1 MYTFIYNNPEGELT
15 EFKHHIKEDARDQ
28 AQAAFFVDY
37 KAGKWV
43 GKSSSGCIVEGGYVD
58 EPEEGVQHL
67 LIGAPGQP
75 SIANGNTWAESRI
88 EPEDTSTERSG
99 VDAFMQD
106 VCDDDEPADVEGMAS
121 EYDNTTN
128 VLDMLS
134 EDMNPVTEEA
144 VAQATTSQL
153 EIAMAEDPQVR
164 EVTPTFQGGW
174 GSGDNGVSN
183 HSDKRTVDYGKVSE
197 VAKERQELHDTWL
210 AELGL
215 SRPTEN
221 ISITKAGYERGT
233 AVVDLGYDNLA
244 VARTTWDNK
253 PDATTAANDFF
264 KCIKREERE
273 DIVLELSELRMQDD
287 GSLTTGMGGQSLVFE
302 EHGLKQLLAATR
314 FGAKGDRSEAVGPL
328 FPRAFETMKALDP
341 DVRAYVFNEH
351 MKRHCS
357 YDKAMMFRTRKNV
370 NKRSI
375 FGVVGE
381 KYQPYDADKVACMV
395 ANAVQD
401 MPFKAELKYNA
412 DTTNLM
418 MDITMHAPEDLVDFS
433 AGELYEVGFRFKS
446 NDRGGGSINGS
457 AIAFWNECLN
467 MIILH
472 SQKKEVMRAIHKGN
486 MAEKMQAIR
495 EAMNAARPAMERF
508 AQHWGILAHASAQSM
523 ISNKDIDDYATDGDT
538 SPHILIKKLVAEGKV
553 ASGIGRDAAVQMM
566 FNSYADQGGGD
577 TVQDVINAIT
587 RMAHQHLVNDCARD
601 TLEREAG
608 LLVPVLAQQATAI
621 A

>member
-1 MYTFIYNNPEGELT
+1 MFTFIYCNPDGDFQ
-15 EFKHHIKEDARDQ
+15 EFKHHVKEDARDQ
-28 AQAAFFVDY
+28 AQAAFFADY
-37 KAGKWV
+37 KAGSWAGV
-43 GKSSSGCIVEGGYVD
+43 DSSGCIMEGPEPTQEESKVIEEVVD
-58 EPEEGVQHL
+58 EY
-67 LIGAPGQP
+67 
-75 SIANGNTWAESRI
+75 N
-88 EPEDTSTERSG
+88 
-99 VDAFMQD
+99 AFMQD
-106 VCDDDEPADVEGMAS
+106 VCSDDEPADVEAMSS

-128 VLDMLS
+128 IMDMLS
-134 EDMNPVTEEA
+134 ENMN
-144 VAQATTSQL
+144 QATYHVV
-153 EIAMAEDPQVR
+153 D
-164 EVTPTFQGGW
+164 VTPEPTLQGGW

-215 SRPTEN
+215 ARPTEN

-253 PDATTAANDFF
+253 PDAATAATDFF
-264 KCIKREERE
+264 NCIKKEERE

-287 GSLTTGMGGQSLVFE
+287 GSLTTGKNGEGFVFE

-314 FGAKGDRSEAVGPL
+314 FGAKSDMTLASGPL

-357 YDKAMMFRTRKNV
+357 HDKAMMFRTRKNV

-381 KYQPYDADKVACMV
+381 GYKAFDADKVACMV
-395 ANAVQD
+395 ADAVSD

-433 AGELYEVGFRFKS
+433 AGDLYEVGFRFKS

-472 SQKKEVMRAIHKGN
+472 SQKKEIMRAIHKGN
-486 MAEKMQAIR
+486 MAEKMNAIR

-523 ISNKDIDDYATDGDT
+523 ITHKDIDDYATDGDT

-566 FNSYADQGGGD
+566 FDSYADQGGGD
-577 TVQDVINAIT
+577 SVQDVINAIT
-587 RMAHQHLVNDCARD
+587 RMAHQNLVNDCARD

-608 LLVPVLAQQATAI
+608 MLVPVLAQQATAI

>member
-1 MYTFIYNNPEGELT
+1 MFTFIYCNPDGDFQ
-15 EFKHHIKEDARDQ
+15 EFKHHVKEDARDQ
-28 AQAAFFVDY
+28 AQAAFFADY
-37 KAGKWV
+37 KAGNWAGV
-43 GKSSSGCIVEGGYVD
+43 DSSGCIMEGPEPTQEESITEVIEEVVDGY
-58 EPEEGVQHL
+58 
-67 LIGAPGQP
+67 
-75 SIANGNTWAESRI
+75 
-88 EPEDTSTERSG
+88 TE
-99 VDAFMQD
+99 FMQD
-106 VCDDDEPADVEGMAS
+106 VCNDDEPADVEGMSS

-128 VLDMLS
+128 IMDMLS
-134 EDMNPVTEEA
+134 ENMNAIPVGTNEPFDKVKFA
-144 VAQATTSQL
+144 DNGDTPLHS
-153 EIAMAEDPQVR
+153 ED
-164 EVTPTFQGGW
+164 EKPTFQGGW
-174 GSGDNGVSN
+174 GSGNNGVSN

-215 SRPTEN
+215 ARPTAN

-253 PDATTAANDFF
+253 PDAATAATDFF
-264 KCIKREERE
+264 NCIKKEERE

-287 GSLTTGMGGQSLVFE
+287 GSLTTGKNGEGFVFE

-314 FGAKGDRSEAVGPL
+314 FGSHNDRSQTAGPL

-381 KYQPYDADKVACMV
+381 NYKAFDADKVACMV
-395 ANAVQD
+395 ADAVSD

-433 AGELYEVGFRFKS
+433 AGDLYEVGFRFKS

-472 SQKKEVMRAIHKGN
+472 SQKKEIMRAIHKGN
-486 MAEKMQAIR
+486 MTEKMNAIR

-508 AQHWGILAHASAQSM
+508 AQHWGILAHASARSM

-566 FNSYADQGGGD
+566 FDSYADQGGGD
-577 TVQDVINAIT
+577 SVQDVINAIT
-587 RMAHQHLVNDCARD
+587 RMAHQNLVNDCARD

-608 LLVPVLAQQATAI
+608 LLVPVLAKQATAI

>member
-1 MYTFIYNNPEGELT
+1 MYTFIYSNPDGDIT
-15 EFKHHIKEDARDQ
+15 EFNHHIKENARDM
-28 AQAAFFVDY
+28 AQAAFFQDY
-37 KAGKWV
+37 KAGCWA
-43 GKSSSGCIVEGGYVD
+43 GLNSSGCIVERNVPMEEPVD
-58 EPEEGVQHL
+58 NTEEK
-67 LIGAPGQP
+67 P
-75 SIANGNTWAESRI
+75 S
-88 EPEDTSTERSG
+88 DYQQ
-99 VDAFMQD
+99 FMND
-106 VCDDDEPADVEGMAS
+106 VCNDDETADVEGMAS
-121 EYDNTTN
+121 EYDNTTI

-134 EDMNPVTEEA
+134 ENMNPVTPEPTFNVVEA
-144 VAQATTSQL
+144 TDSIVNDLCDT
-153 EIAMAEDPQVR
+153 ED
-164 EVTPTFQGGW
+164 EKPTFQGGW
-174 GSGDNGVSN
+174 GSGNNGVSN
-183 HSDKRTVDYGKVSE
+183 HSDKRTVDYGKVSQ

-215 SRPTEN
+215 ARPTAN

-264 KCIKREERE
+264 KCIQQEERE

-287 GSLTTGMGGQSLVFE
+287 GSLTTGKNGEGFVFE

-314 FGAKGDRSEAVGPL
+314 FGSHNDRSQAAGPL

-341 DVRAYVFNEH
+341 DIRAYVFNEH

-357 YDKAMMFRTRKNV
+357 YDKSMLFRTRKNV

-381 KYQPYDADKVACMV
+381 NYKAFDADRVAVMV
-395 ANAVQD
+395 ANAVQN

-433 AGELYEVGFRFKS
+433 AGDLYEVGFRFKS

-486 MAEKMQAIR
+486 MVEKMNAIR
-495 EAMNAARPAMERF
+495 QAMNAARPAMERF
-508 AQHWGILAHASAQSM
+508 AQHWGILANTSAQSM
-523 ISNKDIDDYATDGDT
+523 ISHKDIDDYATGGDT
-538 SPHILIKKLVAEGKV
+538 SSHILIKKLVAEGKV

-577 TVQDVINAIT
+577 TVQDVVNAIT
-587 RMAHQHLVNDCARD
+587 RMAHQNLVNDCARD

-608 LLVPVLAQQATAI
+608 LLVPVLAKQATAI

>member
-1 MYTFIYNNPEGELT
+1 MFTFIYCNPDGDFQ
-15 EFKHHIKEDARDQ
+15 EFKHHVKEDARDQ
-28 AQAAFFVDY
+28 AQAAFFADY
-37 KAGKWV
+37 KAGSWAGV
-43 GKSSSGCIVEGGYVD
+43 DSSGCIMEGPEPAQEESITEVIEEVVNGY
-58 EPEEGVQHL
+58 
-67 LIGAPGQP
+67 
-75 SIANGNTWAESRI
+75 
-88 EPEDTSTERSG
+88 TE
-99 VDAFMQD
+99 FMQD
-106 VCDDDEPADVEGMAS
+106 VCNDDEPADVEGMSS

-128 VLDMLS
+128 IMDMLS
-134 EDMNPVTEEA
+134 ENMNAIPVGTNEPFDKVKFA
-144 VAQATTSQL
+144 DNGDTPLHS
-153 EIAMAEDPQVR
+153 ED
-164 EVTPTFQGGW
+164 EKPTFQGGW
-174 GSGDNGVSN
+174 GSGNNGVSN

-215 SRPTEN
+215 ARPTAN

-253 PDATTAANDFF
+253 PDAATAATDFF
-264 KCIKREERE
+264 NCIKKEERE
-273 DIVLELSELRMQDD
+273 DIVLELSELRMEDD
-287 GSLTTGMGGQSLVFE
+287 GSLTAGNNEGFVFE

-314 FGAKGDRSEAVGPL
+314 FGAKSDRTVASGPL

-341 DVRAYVFNEH
+341 DVRSYVFNEH
-351 MKRHCS
+351 IKRHCS
-357 YDKAMMFRTRKNV
+357 YDKAMMFRTRKNG
-370 NKRSI
+370 NNRSI

-381 KYQPYDADKVACMV
+381 NYKAFDADKVACMV
-395 ANAVQD
+395 ADAVSD

-433 AGELYEVGFRFKS
+433 AGDLYEVGFRFKS

-472 SQKKEVMRAIHKGN
+472 SQKKEIMRAIHKGN
-486 MAEKMQAIR
+486 MTEKMNAIR

-508 AQHWGILAHASAQSM
+508 AQHWGILGQTAASSM
-523 ISNKDIDDYATDGDT
+523 VSTEDVDNYSVGSIDTP
-538 SPHILIKKLVAEGKV
+538 SHILIKKLVAEGKV

-566 FNSYADQGGGD
+566 FDSYADQGGGD
-577 TVQDVINAIT
+577 SVQDVINAIT
-587 RMAHQHLVNDCARD
+587 RMAHQNLVNDCARD

-608 LLVPVLAQQATAI
+608 MLVPVLAQQATAI